1 MKHFYIISIVFLC
14 CAFTQTRVSETHVS
28 ERWCSHEG
36 GECAPL
42 LASPNNW
49 FDDLIAASKEQKNI
63 VPVLVVGSGP
73 AGMAAA
79 FAAAQARLHTVMI
92 AGADL
97 GGQLAEAKLVENIQT
112 IVPTSGAV
120 IMDHQYTRATQ
131 AGVLCLDDDAVTAIE
146 RSENGN
152 YFIVHTAQGRVLH
165 ALTIIATTGAGLKR
179 LGVPGEVQ
187 YLNKGI
193 FSCAACDGRE
203 ARDKRV
209 MVIARGPA
217 LQELLYHL
225 TPLAQHIIVVA
236 LAGEKEVVLPQARTQ
251 RSATIE
257 TLNGV
262 EIREICGDGTT
273 VQGVHVAHTATGA
286 KELIPVSCLF
296 IALGREPNSALF
308 APLAHCSPQG
318 FLELLGRSQA
328 TTCPGIFAAGNVA
341 DSVYKRAP
349 TAMGDGVKAACDALT
364 YLRKHGF
371 TQEIANTLAAYYL
384 RLA

>member
-1 MKHFYIISIVFLC
+1 MKRFVITSIVFSC
-14 CAFTQTRVSETHVS
+14 CVVTHVS
-28 ERWCSHEG
+28 PTRVAQIERWCPHEG

-42 LASPNNW
+42 LAAPTTW
-49 FDDLIAASKEQKNI
+49 FDDLIATSKQKNI

-79 FAAAQARLHTVMI
+79 FAAAQAHLYTVMI
-92 AGADL
+92 AGADF
-97 GGQLAEAKLVENIQT
+97 GGQLAEAKFVENIQT
-112 IVPTSGAV
+112 LAPTSGAT
-120 IMDHQYTRATQ
+120 IMDHQYLRATQ
-131 AGVLCLDDDAVTAIE
+131 AGVLCLDDDAVIAIE

-152 YFIVHTAQGRVLH
+152 YFVVRTAQHRVIH
-165 ALTIIATTGAGLKR
+165 ALTVIAATGAGLKR
-179 LGVPGEVQ
+179 LGVSGEEQ

-209 MVIARGPA
+209 MVIARGAA

-236 LAGEKEVVLPQARTQ
+236 LAGEKEIVLPQARTQ
-251 RSATIE
+251 HSATIE

-273 VQGVHVAHTATGA
+273 VQGVRVVHTATGE

-296 IALGREPNSALF
+296 ISLGREPNSALF
-308 APLAHCSPQG
+308 APLAHCSSQG
-318 FLELLGRSQA
+318 FLELIGRSQA

-371 TQEIANTLAAYYL
+371 TQEVANNLAAYYL
-384 RLA
+384 R